1 MYLNL
6 IVVIYSRSFTLYTP
20 QFIFADI
27 KFEMKLFFMYI
38 LLYYNRYFWKI
49 SSLNGMKLRRKTK
62 VLLPFYLSRK
72 FILQEKTTQFFSLS
86 SKKKRKN
93 WECICLIFLLK
104 NIIIEV
110 YMYMGGAF
118 QVHQFTLHLL
128 YFKK

>member
-6 IVVIYSRSFTLYTP
+6 IVVIYSRSFTLYIP

-49 SSLNGMKLRRKTK
+49 SSLNSMKLRRKTK
-62 VLLPFYLSRK
+62 VLLPFYLSRE
-72 FILQEKTTQFFSLS
+72 FILQEKTTQFLSLS
-86 SKKKRKN
+86 SKKWKN

-104 NIIIEV
+104 NIIIEL
-110 YMYMGGAF
+110 YMHMGQAF

>member
-6 IVVIYSRSFTLYTP
+6 IAVIFPGLSP
-20 QFIFADI
+20 CIFLSLCLQI
-27 KFEMKLFFMYI
+27 LNLKWILMYV

-110 YMYMGGAF
+110 YMYMGRAF

>member
-1 MYLNL
+1 
-6 IVVIYSRSFTLYTP
+6 
-20 QFIFADI
+20 
-27 KFEMKLFFMYI
+27 
-38 LLYYNRYFWKI
+38 
-49 SSLNGMKLRRKTK
+49 MKLRRKTK

-86 SKKKRKN
+86 SKKKEKIGN
-93 WECICLIFLLK
+93 ACLIFLLK

-110 YMYMGGAF
+110 YMYMGRAF